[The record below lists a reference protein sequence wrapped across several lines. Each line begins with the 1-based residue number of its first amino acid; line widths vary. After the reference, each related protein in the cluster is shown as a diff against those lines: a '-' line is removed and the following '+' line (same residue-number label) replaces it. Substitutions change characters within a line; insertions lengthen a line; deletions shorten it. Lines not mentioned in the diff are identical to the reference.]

1 MGSHAGKLSSRV
13 VQTELL
19 RCFTSHF
26 IKEAC
31 RGTHIMMCE
40 TDISRCSDGEA
51 KGGRKKQERV
61 WSRSRRRRGGSG
73 GRLPEPWR
81 LLPIPHSSRRKGKQ
95 RSRAKLRDKRE
106 QTTFQIST
114 RLYPLGL

>member
-40 TDISRCSDGEA
+40 TDMSRCSNAEA
-51 KGGRKKQERV
+51 KGGRKKQEEGLEQEEERRV
-61 WSRSRRRRGGSG
+61 WRQTAGAMETAPDPAF
-73 GRLPEPWR
+73 LPQE
-81 LLPIPHSSRRKGKQ
+81 
-95 RSRAKLRDKRE
+95 RE
-106 QTTFQIST
+106 TEK
-114 RLYPLGL
+114 